1 MYRGSGDQ
9 NNFFKATQGV
19 DALVSAFEAAV
30 SSVDFDG
37 DSDDFYVWAS
47 AYNMLVEKYNR
58 LAHHARWLQREHGR
72 LVNENARLL
81 RLLNVG
87 RK

>member
-9 NNFFKATQGV
+9 NNFFNAMQGV

-30 SSVDFDG
+30 SSLDFDG

-47 AYNMLVEKYNR
+47 DYNILVDRFNR

-72 LVNENARLL
+72 LVTENARLL
-81 RLLNVG
+81 RLLNAG
-87 RK
+87 RR